1 MVCCTSSTFD
11 VRRSYFLPL
20 KSPVASSP
28 PQSYNLNMSFL
39 ADTPAPPLTSIVS
52 TLDGVT
58 TVLVAFIFVCLVL
71 PSLVKHRSQFYAALA
86 CVIGMILVHT
96 LALIIDT
103 SAFILTLSGVLT
115 GLLQIVALILLV
127 LCVGGLTVKEL
138 AGDMAKAY
146 EVIRRGET
154 EKEVIIPIGDRA
166 SRGRSD
172 DAPKKVYKI
181 NTPPP
186 NPTPIIDPDDET
198 EDHGIPL
205 S

>member
-1 MVCCTSSTFD
+1 M
-11 VRRSYFLPL
+11 
-20 KSPVASSP
+20 
-28 PQSYNLNMSFL
+28 FL
-39 ADTPAPPLTSIVS
+39 ADTPASPITTVVT

-58 TVLVAFIFVCLVL
+58 TVLTAFIFVCLVM
-71 PSLVKHRSQFYAALA
+71 PSLVRHRSQFYAALA

-96 LALIIDT
+96 LMLMVDT
-103 SAFILTLSGVLT
+103 SAFVITLGGVLT
-115 GLLQIVALILLV
+115 GLLQVLGLILLV

-154 EKEVIIPIGDRA
+154 EKEVIIPIGDQMPAR
-166 SRGRSD
+166 RGKGD
-172 DAPKKVYKI
+172 EAPKKVYKV
-181 NTPPP
+181 NPPP
-186 NPTPIIDPDDET
+186 NQAPIIDPDDET